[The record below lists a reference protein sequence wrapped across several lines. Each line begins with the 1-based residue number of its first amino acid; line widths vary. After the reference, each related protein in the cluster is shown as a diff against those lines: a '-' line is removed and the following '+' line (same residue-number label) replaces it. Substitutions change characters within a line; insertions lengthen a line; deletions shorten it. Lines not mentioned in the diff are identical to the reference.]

1 MWFNSRGN
9 MKLVVLLD
17 RSRRRIWQSNMRD
30 FGVCYMEKLE
40 DIENNKYIEG
50 SQNTQKIGEKESQR
64 KKQKK
69 QKI

>member
-1 MWFNSRGN
+1 
-9 MKLVVLLD
+9 
-17 RSRRRIWQSNMRD
+17 
-30 FGVCYMEKLE
+30 MEKLE

-69 QKI
+69 QKICWTNKN

>member
-17 RSRRRIWQSNMRD
+17 RSRRRKWQSNMRD
-30 FGVCYMEKLE
+30 FGVRHIEKLE

-64 KKQKK
+64 KKQKT
-69 QKI
+69 